1 MTIKERIYILYK
13 IVSNLYEY
21 RCETNEGVCNILI
34 NKVKELAAEYF
45 EPEILNVI
53 MKDGDLEFIDQIEHF
68 AFEFLE
74 YQISNLPSHL

>member
-34 NKVKELAAEYF
+34 NKIKELAAEYF
-45 EPEILNVI
+45 EPEFLGVI

>member
-21 RCETNEGVCNILI
+21 RCETNEGVCDILI
-34 NKVKELAAEYF
+34 KKIKELAAEYF
-45 EPEILNVI
+45 EPEFLGVM

>member
-34 NKVKELAAEYF
+34 NKIKELAAEYF
-45 EPEILNVI
+45 EPEFLGVM

>member
-21 RCETNEGVCNILI
+21 RCETNEGVCNILN
-34 NKVKELAAEYF
+34 NKIKELAAEYF
-45 EPEILNVI
+45 EPEFLGVM

>member
-13 IVSNLYEY
+13 IVSYLYDY

-34 NKVKELAAEYF
+34 NKIKELAAEYF
-45 EPEILNVI
+45 EPEFLGVM

>member
-13 IVSNLYEY
+13 IVSYLYDY

-34 NKVKELAAEYF
+34 NKIKELAAEYF
-45 EPEILNVI
+45 EPEFLGVM

-74 YQISNLPSHL
+74 YQISNLPANL

>member
-13 IVSNLYEY
+13 IVSNLYDY

-34 NKVKELAAEYF
+34 NKIKELAAEYF
-45 EPEILNVI
+45 EPEFLGVM